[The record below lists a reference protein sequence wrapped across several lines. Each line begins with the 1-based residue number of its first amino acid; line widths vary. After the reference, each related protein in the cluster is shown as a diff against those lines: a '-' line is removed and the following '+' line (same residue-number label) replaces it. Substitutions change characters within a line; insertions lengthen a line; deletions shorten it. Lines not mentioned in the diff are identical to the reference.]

1 MLKKVSFVLVGIG
14 LAAIIAFSGFGI
26 WRATRQV
33 PAFDAAGYILQ
44 GETEE
49 VKSISFRSGEAYTST
64 LSGGISFSDTDGKK
78 TTVPRESFV
87 YFEDSSVMA
96 LSDGVLV
103 DFNDLSDNFINNY
116 YINAGLCLRDSNGS
130 YTAEATAGTMTFGE
144 HLWKLSDTKY
154 LIEAPS
160 LKVYLSEGDVREVKD
175 YVQVAVT
182 ADNIVHLLTP
192 DNLWMT
198 ISEECYIETDQGVK
212 IYPVSQLIDSGTYKL
227 SMAKLSVTPEDAIV
241 LSELE
246 TRRQIVPELN
256 IEAIDGADG
265 QDGTDGQSG
274 QEGASGTAGGAGKNG
289 ATGTAGAGGASG
301 EGGANGGHGASGKD
315 AMAVSTTNS
324 ALPTMSI
331 TEWKVSATG
340 LHGTIKVT
348 DNGQSL
354 QNVGDITDCMTRYPG
369 RVTITEV
376 ATGEVV
382 YCYPTNELDGDTSTA
397 FNFYTGTEE
406 VPFFTRGEA
415 LKPDTEYKLS
425 VTAYYAA
432 NNLVYSREFIGRVF
446 YTDSTGVH
454 LTYQEATQ
462 TSVTLSAA
470 VGSDYAGSVRKATV
484 YLMTPEQ
491 AKTFSAAS
499 ISTPAMYVAAHDIP
513 LSETTTK
520 KDVVFDK
527 GLAPNQTYVARVYVE
542 TDSGLK
548 TLTQQKLEVMTLK
561 RAPVFDKTDKPSVN
575 YNRASGVFEVFRP
588 TVTDPDGGAVS
599 YTYTAYKKNEANWE
613 NAGERTIT
621 PSTGEPVE
629 FAMAPG
635 EVYRFEVKMT
645 FNDSEK
651 TVSYDL
657 GRSEEMKS
665 EGDSMPKITL
675 TPESAGADYNK
686 YNGTLRI
693 ALGSNSSITVDP
705 THPLTLELY
714 ADQIAPIKVEL
725 KGSEPVT
732 ETDRYTFTLDNT
744 TNTNQVDV
752 KVNLENLYKNTNYSI
767 TVSGYLNVGD
777 GNDVVNR
784 TIGTVSFRTYETVT
798 LNTTWSKPTETTGAA
813 ISRTLALAVQDR
825 QAVADP
831 VRKTYAT
838 EQLQEG
844 QVIVELFSGTG
855 TGKLRIAQKN
865 YNTREDLE
873 EIFGSGLTITEADF
887 GNPPLNK
894 DGNYTLTVSEVADK
908 SYTLSLGYV
917 NTFDDIMNA
926 AEVVS
931 AEPTPPDLLVD
942 PSDGVKATP
951 IYNSDIA
958 TYGGTKDESLP
969 DDAIMGYTLEASYD
983 NVQRIGKSI
992 TYYAFE
998 YNTFFNALAKNDPI
1012 KVEDAPLMKM
1022 TLPIDSG
1029 SNFVPKV
1036 AVLFGGGTKS
1046 TEPKYY
1052 NGYNT
1057 YYAGDPSVPGS
1068 SLVSGMGRG
1077 FRYIFAYTVEYAGS
1091 STGEGTA
1098 TLTYPYGHKDYND
1111 YNLVHGG
1118 VKENGVQIGNK
1129 VAYVLNSG
1137 MCEAPQ
1143 ILPDFHTYVSS
1154 TTQDTLAQ
1162 GEATTATGK
1171 VELHYK
1177 WRDPDGLI
1185 IDDNTA
1191 NNTKITYTYSNNP
1204 VSQNVQHTSV
1214 GDKWYSVTMNYA
1226 VVKGTASCLMPEV
1239 NVCAYRLDY
1248 DQMLS
1253 RFNMAKDEK
1262 AMAIGVIP
1270 LEWSWEQQFGQENYR
1285 NIQLSM
1291 DMEHLAE
1298 NFIAFRFD
1306 VSGTSSAPTNALL
1319 SRAISLK
1326 LTLCTTGGTTE
1337 KTFYLPLVS
1346 DVYGTYAKLATG
1358 LLGTEFLG
1366 EEFKVTEAVLLYD
1379 TGIQGWSLLEDSNNR
1394 AGFALQ
1400 YVEDGGKQFEF
1411 TNYIGASSLSNVP
1424 ANGALLTTGQNFSEQ
1439 QLRQTIGNTV
1449 KDDTKMALGTSNVIV
1464 ASSGSTRYLYPDRY
1478 GVDAHN
1484 STLVS
1489 QLSGRYLTPKKV
1501 AAYQLS
1507 FPSNGDQGTLSQMTP
1522 TIDNP
1527 HFAVSS
1533 TEIKIENIRV
1543 YGLKNGG
1550 TIYAAAYESRD
1561 EAEKLGAPQKA
1572 FVKIAIGSDGKPTA
1586 DPALTSLVSQKKY
1599 YVAFYHVADNGERH
1613 LLLTADTAQVAVYE
1627 VTTSRDAVIKVLE
1640 QEYRNNSY
1648 FDKSM
1653 VFTYSIDRLF
1663 NINISYDIYAN
1674 KGDAINGKNPVLTHK
1689 QMATGDENAILNAPT
1704 TLSWENQI
1712 SINLRPSANR
1722 AKLEPG
1728 KTYYLKI
1735 SATEGDGTPAG
1746 NAIEEFKLTA
1756 IGNYDALIYVS
1767 NAKADSITFW
1777 VTINDPQYTLMGRDT
1792 GAGKYEGALYAVRFT
1807 DEYGNLRRT
1816 TYDDKVYSANDL
1828 RKEFV
1833 LSKGVLKKDNITA
1846 NQQIEENKTY
1856 QIHIYAV
1863 PDADHNGTIQ
1873 LTGEEQL
1880 RDWTKFFNRN
1890 GDMGDCGTELQKI
1903 IAGFWDNNTSH
1914 KENPV
1919 EAQLKIASK
1928 SQKTTTEE
1936 GWILNEDGVYPSRFD
1951 PTTVRIQFEESVGLL
1966 GTGESAEP
1974 VFKQIDWSVTG
1985 KAGDGSPVS
1994 ASGTA
1999 RYSKRNTLL
2008 QSGKS
2013 GGYYDM
2019 YYYDIPY
2026 ELGQGNYVIVLQFR
2040 TTEEATSPTKSI
2052 TIRSGV

>member
-1 MLKKVSFVLVGIG
+1 M
-14 LAAIIAFSGFGI
+14 
-26 WRATRQV
+26 
-33 PAFDAAGYILQ
+33 
-44 GETEE
+44 
-49 VKSISFRSGEAYTST
+49 
-64 LSGGISFSDTDGKK
+64 
-78 TTVPRESFV
+78 
-87 YFEDSSVMA
+87 
-96 LSDGVLV
+96 
-103 DFNDLSDNFINNY
+103 
-116 YINAGLCLRDSNGS
+116 
-130 YTAEATAGTMTFGE
+130 
-144 HLWKLSDTKY
+144 
-154 LIEAPS
+154 
-160 LKVYLSEGDVREVKD
+160 
-175 YVQVAVT
+175 
-182 ADNIVHLLTP
+182 
-192 DNLWMT
+192 
-198 ISEECYIETDQGVK
+198 
-212 IYPVSQLIDSGTYKL
+212 
-227 SMAKLSVTPEDAIV
+227 
-241 LSELE
+241 
-246 TRRQIVPELN
+246 
-256 IEAIDGADG
+256 
-265 QDGTDGQSG
+265 
-274 QEGASGTAGGAGKNG
+274 
-289 ATGTAGAGGASG
+289 
-301 EGGANGGHGASGKD
+301 
-315 AMAVSTTNS
+315 
-324 ALPTMSI
+324 
-331 TEWKVSATG
+331 
-340 LHGTIKVT
+340 
-348 DNGQSL
+348 
-354 QNVGDITDCMTRYPG
+354 
-369 RVTITEV
+369 
-376 ATGEVV
+376 
-382 YCYPTNELDGDTSTA
+382 
-397 FNFYTGTEE
+397 
-406 VPFFTRGEA
+406 
-415 LKPDTEYKLS
+415 
-425 VTAYYAA
+425 
-432 NNLVYSREFIGRVF
+432 
-446 YTDSTGVH
+446 
-454 LTYQEATQ
+454 
-462 TSVTLSAA
+462 
-470 VGSDYAGSVRKATV
+470 
-484 YLMTPEQ
+484 
-491 AKTFSAAS
+491 
-499 ISTPAMYVAAHDIP
+499 
-513 LSETTTK
+513 
-520 KDVVFDK
+520 
-527 GLAPNQTYVARVYVE
+527 
-542 TDSGLK
+542 
-548 TLTQQKLEVMTLK
+548 
-561 RAPVFDKTDKPSVN
+561 
-575 YNRASGVFEVFRP
+575 
-588 TVTDPDGGAVS
+588 
-599 YTYTAYKKNEANWE
+599 
-613 NAGERTIT
+613 
-621 PSTGEPVE
+621 
-629 FAMAPG
+629 
-635 EVYRFEVKMT
+635 
-645 FNDSEK
+645 
-651 TVSYDL
+651 
-657 GRSEEMKS
+657 
-665 EGDSMPKITL
+665 
-675 TPESAGADYNK
+675 
-686 YNGTLRI
+686 
-693 ALGSNSSITVDP
+693 
-705 THPLTLELY
+705 
-714 ADQIAPIKVEL
+714 
-725 KGSEPVT
+725 
-732 ETDRYTFTLDNT
+732 
-744 TNTNQVDV
+744 
-752 KVNLENLYKNTNYSI
+752 
-767 TVSGYLNVGD
+767 
-777 GNDVVNR
+777 
-784 TIGTVSFRTYETVT
+784 
-798 LNTTWSKPTETTGAA
+798 
-813 ISRTLALAVQDR
+813 
-825 QAVADP
+825 
-831 VRKTYAT
+831 
-838 EQLQEG
+838 
-844 QVIVELFSGTG
+844 
-855 TGKLRIAQKN
+855 
-865 YNTREDLE
+865 
-873 EIFGSGLTITEADF
+873 
-887 GNPPLNK
+887 
-894 DGNYTLTVSEVADK
+894 
-908 SYTLSLGYV
+908 
-917 NTFDDIMNA
+917 
-926 AEVVS
+926 
-931 AEPTPPDLLVD
+931 
-942 PSDGVKATP
+942 
-951 IYNSDIA
+951 
-958 TYGGTKDESLP
+958 
-969 DDAIMGYTLEASYD
+969 
-983 NVQRIGKSI
+983 
-992 TYYAFE
+992 
-998 YNTFFNALAKNDPI
+998 
-1012 KVEDAPLMKM
+1012 
-1022 TLPIDSG
+1022 
-1029 SNFVPKV
+1029 
-1036 AVLFGGGTKS
+1036 
-1046 TEPKYY
+1046 
-1052 NGYNT
+1052 
-1057 YYAGDPSVPGS
+1057 
-1068 SLVSGMGRG
+1068 
-1077 FRYIFAYTVEYAGS
+1077 
-1091 STGEGTA
+1091 
-1098 TLTYPYGHKDYND
+1098 
-1111 YNLVHGG
+1111 
-1118 VKENGVQIGNK
+1118 
-1129 VAYVLNSG
+1129 
-1137 MCEAPQ
+1137 
-1143 ILPDFHTYVSS
+1143 
-1154 TTQDTLAQ
+1154 
-1162 GEATTATGK
+1162 
-1171 VELHYK
+1171 
-1177 WRDPDGLI
+1177 
-1185 IDDNTA
+1185 
-1191 NNTKITYTYSNNP
+1191 
-1204 VSQNVQHTSV
+1204 

-1306 VSGTSSAPTNALL
+1306 VSGATSAPTNALL

-1366 EEFKVTEAVLLYD
+1366 KEFKVTEAVLLYD
-1379 TGIQGWSLLEDSNNR
+1379 TGIQGWSLLADPNNR

-1464 ASSGSTRYLYPDRY
+1464 ASSGSTRYLYPDRC

-1561 EAEKLGAPQKA
+1561 EAEKLGAPQA
-1572 FVKIAIGSDGKPTA
+1572 FVKIAIDSDGKPTA

-1627 VTTSRDAVIKVLE
+1627 VTTSRNAVIKVLE

-1663 NINISYDIYAN
+1663 NINISYDIYAS
-1674 KGDAINGKNPVLTHK
+1674 KSDAINGKNPVLTHK

-1807 DEYGNLRRT
+1807 DEYGNLLRT

>member
-1 MLKKVSFVLVGIG
+1 M
-14 LAAIIAFSGFGI
+14 
-26 WRATRQV
+26 
-33 PAFDAAGYILQ
+33 
-44 GETEE
+44 
-49 VKSISFRSGEAYTST
+49 
-64 LSGGISFSDTDGKK
+64 
-78 TTVPRESFV
+78 
-87 YFEDSSVMA
+87 
-96 LSDGVLV
+96 
-103 DFNDLSDNFINNY
+103 
-116 YINAGLCLRDSNGS
+116 
-130 YTAEATAGTMTFGE
+130 
-144 HLWKLSDTKY
+144 
-154 LIEAPS
+154 
-160 LKVYLSEGDVREVKD
+160 
-175 YVQVAVT
+175 
-182 ADNIVHLLTP
+182 
-192 DNLWMT
+192 
-198 ISEECYIETDQGVK
+198 
-212 IYPVSQLIDSGTYKL
+212 
-227 SMAKLSVTPEDAIV
+227 
-241 LSELE
+241 
-246 TRRQIVPELN
+246 
-256 IEAIDGADG
+256 
-265 QDGTDGQSG
+265 
-274 QEGASGTAGGAGKNG
+274 
-289 ATGTAGAGGASG
+289 
-301 EGGANGGHGASGKD
+301 
-315 AMAVSTTNS
+315 
-324 ALPTMSI
+324 
-331 TEWKVSATG
+331 
-340 LHGTIKVT
+340 
-348 DNGQSL
+348 
-354 QNVGDITDCMTRYPG
+354 
-369 RVTITEV
+369 
-376 ATGEVV
+376 
-382 YCYPTNELDGDTSTA
+382 
-397 FNFYTGTEE
+397 
-406 VPFFTRGEA
+406 
-415 LKPDTEYKLS
+415 
-425 VTAYYAA
+425 
-432 NNLVYSREFIGRVF
+432 
-446 YTDSTGVH
+446 
-454 LTYQEATQ
+454 
-462 TSVTLSAA
+462 
-470 VGSDYAGSVRKATV
+470 
-484 YLMTPEQ
+484 
-491 AKTFSAAS
+491 
-499 ISTPAMYVAAHDIP
+499 
-513 LSETTTK
+513 
-520 KDVVFDK
+520 
-527 GLAPNQTYVARVYVE
+527 
-542 TDSGLK
+542 
-548 TLTQQKLEVMTLK
+548 
-561 RAPVFDKTDKPSVN
+561 
-575 YNRASGVFEVFRP
+575 
-588 TVTDPDGGAVS
+588 
-599 YTYTAYKKNEANWE
+599 
-613 NAGERTIT
+613 
-621 PSTGEPVE
+621 
-629 FAMAPG
+629 
-635 EVYRFEVKMT
+635 
-645 FNDSEK
+645 
-651 TVSYDL
+651 
-657 GRSEEMKS
+657 
-665 EGDSMPKITL
+665 
-675 TPESAGADYNK
+675 
-686 YNGTLRI
+686 
-693 ALGSNSSITVDP
+693 
-705 THPLTLELY
+705 
-714 ADQIAPIKVEL
+714 
-725 KGSEPVT
+725 
-732 ETDRYTFTLDNT
+732 
-744 TNTNQVDV
+744 
-752 KVNLENLYKNTNYSI
+752 
-767 TVSGYLNVGD
+767 
-777 GNDVVNR
+777 
-784 TIGTVSFRTYETVT
+784 
-798 LNTTWSKPTETTGAA
+798 
-813 ISRTLALAVQDR
+813 
-825 QAVADP
+825 
-831 VRKTYAT
+831 RKTYA
-838 EQLQEG
+838 EDQLKSG
-844 QVIVELFSGTG
+844 QIVVELFSGTG

-865 YNTREDLE
+865 YNEKEDLE
-873 EIFGSGLTITEADF
+873 KIFGSGLTITEADF

-998 YNTFFNALAKNDPI
+998 YNTFFNALANNDPI
-1012 KVEDAPLMKM
+1012 KVEGAPLMKM

-1036 AVLFGGGTKS
+1036 AVLFGGTKS

-1057 YYAGDPSVPGS
+1057 YYAGEPSVPGS

-1118 VKENGVQIGNK
+1118 VKENGVQIGNS

-1137 MCEAPQ
+1137 MCEAPR

-1162 GEATTATGK
+1162 GDATTATGK

-1177 WRDPDGLI
+1177 WRDPDKLI

-1191 NNTKITYTYSNNP
+1191 NNTKITYTYENNP
-1204 VSQNVQHTSV
+1204 VSQNVQNTSV

-1253 RFNMAKDEK
+1253 RFNMDKDEK
-1262 AMAIGVIP
+1262 AMAIGAIP
-1270 LEWSWEQQFGQENYR
+1270 LEWSWEQQFGQENYK

-1306 VSGTSSAPTNALL
+1306 VSGATSAPTNALL

-1326 LTLCTTGGTTE
+1326 LTLHTTDGGTTE

-1366 EEFKVTEAVLLYD
+1366 KEFKVTEAVLLYD
-1379 TGIQGWSLLEDSNNR
+1379 TGIQGWSLLEDPNNR
-1394 AGFALQ
+1394 ESFALQ

-1411 TNYIGASSLSNVP
+1411 TNYIGASTLSNVP

-1449 KDDTKMALGTSNVIV
+1449 KDDTKMALGTLNVIV
-1464 ASSGSTRYLYPDRY
+1464 ASSGSTRYLYPDRC

-1501 AAYQLS
+1501 AAYKLS
-1507 FPSNGDQGTLSQMTP
+1507 FPSGGDQGTLSQMTP

-1543 YGLKNGG
+1543 YGLKNSG

-1561 EAEKLGAPQKA
+1561 EAEKLAVTQKA
-1572 FVKIAIGSDGKPTA
+1572 FVEIAIGSDGKPTA
-1586 DPALTSLVSQKKY
+1586 DPALKNLVSQKKY
-1599 YVAFYHVADNGERH
+1599 YVAFYHVADNGDRH

-1627 VTTSRDAVIKVLE
+1627 VTTSRNAVIKVLE

-1663 NINISYDIYAN
+1663 NINISYDIYASER
-1674 KGDAINGKNPVLTHK
+1674 DAIDGKKPVLTHK

-1722 AKLEPG
+1722 AALEPG

-1746 NAIEEFKLTA
+1746 NAIEEFTLTA

-1777 VTINDPQYTLMGRDT
+1777 VTINDPQYTLMGRDR

-1807 DEYGNLRRT
+1807 DEHGNLLRT

-1833 LSKGVLKKDNITA
+1833 LSKGVLKNDNITA

-1873 LTGEEQL
+1873 LAGEEQL
-1880 RDWTKFFNRN
+1880 RDWTKFFK
-1890 GDMGDCGTELQKI
+1890 GSGAMGDCGTELQKI
-1903 IAGFWDNNTSH
+1903 IAGFWKNDTSH

-1974 VFKQIDWSVTG
+1974 VFKQIDWSVAG

-1999 RYSKRNTLL
+1999 RYSKGNTLL

-2013 GGYYDM
+2013 GSYYDM

-2040 TTEEATSPTKSI
+2040 TAEEATSPTKSI

>member
-1 MLKKVSFVLVGIG
+1 
-14 LAAIIAFSGFGI
+14 
-26 WRATRQV
+26 
-33 PAFDAAGYILQ
+33 
-44 GETEE
+44 
-49 VKSISFRSGEAYTST
+49 
-64 LSGGISFSDTDGKK
+64 
-78 TTVPRESFV
+78 
-87 YFEDSSVMA
+87 
-96 LSDGVLV
+96 
-103 DFNDLSDNFINNY
+103 
-116 YINAGLCLRDSNGS
+116 
-130 YTAEATAGTMTFGE
+130 
-144 HLWKLSDTKY
+144 
-154 LIEAPS
+154 
-160 LKVYLSEGDVREVKD
+160 
-175 YVQVAVT
+175 
-182 ADNIVHLLTP
+182 
-192 DNLWMT
+192 
-198 ISEECYIETDQGVK
+198 
-212 IYPVSQLIDSGTYKL
+212 
-227 SMAKLSVTPEDAIV
+227 
-241 LSELE
+241 
-246 TRRQIVPELN
+246 
-256 IEAIDGADG
+256 
-265 QDGTDGQSG
+265 
-274 QEGASGTAGGAGKNG
+274 
-289 ATGTAGAGGASG
+289 
-301 EGGANGGHGASGKD
+301 
-315 AMAVSTTNS
+315 
-324 ALPTMSI
+324 
-331 TEWKVSATG
+331 
-340 LHGTIKVT
+340 
-348 DNGQSL
+348 
-354 QNVGDITDCMTRYPG
+354 
-369 RVTITEV
+369 
-376 ATGEVV
+376 
-382 YCYPTNELDGDTSTA
+382 
-397 FNFYTGTEE
+397 
-406 VPFFTRGEA
+406 
-415 LKPDTEYKLS
+415 
-425 VTAYYAA
+425 
-432 NNLVYSREFIGRVF
+432 
-446 YTDSTGVH
+446 
-454 LTYQEATQ
+454 
-462 TSVTLSAA
+462 
-470 VGSDYAGSVRKATV
+470 
-484 YLMTPEQ
+484 
-491 AKTFSAAS
+491 
-499 ISTPAMYVAAHDIP
+499 
-513 LSETTTK
+513 
-520 KDVVFDK
+520 
-527 GLAPNQTYVARVYVE
+527 
-542 TDSGLK
+542 
-548 TLTQQKLEVMTLK
+548 
-561 RAPVFDKTDKPSVN
+561 
-575 YNRASGVFEVFRP
+575 
-588 TVTDPDGGAVS
+588 
-599 YTYTAYKKNEANWE
+599 
-613 NAGERTIT
+613 
-621 PSTGEPVE
+621 
-629 FAMAPG
+629 
-635 EVYRFEVKMT
+635 
-645 FNDSEK
+645 
-651 TVSYDL
+651 
-657 GRSEEMKS
+657 
-665 EGDSMPKITL
+665 
-675 TPESAGADYNK
+675 
-686 YNGTLRI
+686 
-693 ALGSNSSITVDP
+693 
-705 THPLTLELY
+705 
-714 ADQIAPIKVEL
+714 
-725 KGSEPVT
+725 
-732 ETDRYTFTLDNT
+732 
-744 TNTNQVDV
+744 
-752 KVNLENLYKNTNYSI
+752 
-767 TVSGYLNVGD
+767 
-777 GNDVVNR
+777 
-784 TIGTVSFRTYETVT
+784 
-798 LNTTWSKPTETTGAA
+798 
-813 ISRTLALAVQDR
+813 
-825 QAVADP
+825 
-831 VRKTYAT
+831 
-838 EQLQEG
+838 
-844 QVIVELFSGTG
+844 
-855 TGKLRIAQKN
+855 
-865 YNTREDLE
+865 
-873 EIFGSGLTITEADF
+873 
-887 GNPPLNK
+887 
-894 DGNYTLTVSEVADK
+894 
-908 SYTLSLGYV
+908 
-917 NTFDDIMNA
+917 
-926 AEVVS
+926 
-931 AEPTPPDLLVD
+931 
-942 PSDGVKATP
+942 
-951 IYNSDIA
+951 
-958 TYGGTKDESLP
+958 
-969 DDAIMGYTLEASYD
+969 
-983 NVQRIGKSI
+983 
-992 TYYAFE
+992 
-998 YNTFFNALAKNDPI
+998 
-1012 KVEDAPLMKM
+1012 MKM

-1036 AVLFGGGTKS
+1036 AVLFNGTKS

-1057 YYAGDPSVPGS
+1057 YYAGEPSVQGS
-1068 SLVSGMGRG
+1068 SLVYGMGRG

-1177 WRDPDGLI
+1177 WRDPDGLVVT
-1185 IDDNTA
+1185 DGTEE
-1191 NNTKITYTYSNNP
+1191 NTKITYTYSNNP
-1204 VSQNVQHTSV
+1204 VSQNLQHTPV

-1270 LEWSWEQQFGQENYR
+1270 LEWSWEQQFGQENYK

-1306 VSGTSSAPTNALL
+1306 VSGATSAPTNALL

-1366 EEFKVTEAVLLYD
+1366 KEFKVTEAVLLYD
-1379 TGIQGWSLLEDSNNR
+1379 TGIQGWSLLEDPNNR

-1424 ANGALLTTGQNFSEQ
+1424 ANGALLTTGQSFSEQ

-1464 ASSGSTRYLYPDRY
+1464 ASSGSTRYLYPDRC

-1489 QLSGRYLTPKKV
+1489 QMSGRYLTPKKV

-1507 FPSNGDQGTLSQMTP
+1507 FPSSGDQGTLSQMTP

-1561 EAEKLGAPQKA
+1561 DAEKLGAPQA
-1572 FVKIAIGSDGKPTA
+1572 FVKIAIDSDGKPTA

-1627 VTTSRDAVIKVLE
+1627 VTTSRNAVIKVLE

-1674 KGDAINGKNPVLTHK
+1674 KSDAINGKNPVLTHK

-1807 DEYGNLRRT
+1807 DEYGNLLRT

-1880 RDWTKFFNRN
+1880 RDWTKFFNRS
-1890 GDMGDCGTELQKI
+1890 GAMGDCGTELQKI

>member
-1 MLKKVSFVLVGIG
+1 M
-14 LAAIIAFSGFGI
+14 
-26 WRATRQV
+26 
-33 PAFDAAGYILQ
+33 
-44 GETEE
+44 
-49 VKSISFRSGEAYTST
+49 
-64 LSGGISFSDTDGKK
+64 
-78 TTVPRESFV
+78 
-87 YFEDSSVMA
+87 
-96 LSDGVLV
+96 
-103 DFNDLSDNFINNY
+103 
-116 YINAGLCLRDSNGS
+116 
-130 YTAEATAGTMTFGE
+130 
-144 HLWKLSDTKY
+144 
-154 LIEAPS
+154 
-160 LKVYLSEGDVREVKD
+160 
-175 YVQVAVT
+175 
-182 ADNIVHLLTP
+182 
-192 DNLWMT
+192 
-198 ISEECYIETDQGVK
+198 
-212 IYPVSQLIDSGTYKL
+212 
-227 SMAKLSVTPEDAIV
+227 
-241 LSELE
+241 
-246 TRRQIVPELN
+246 
-256 IEAIDGADG
+256 
-265 QDGTDGQSG
+265 
-274 QEGASGTAGGAGKNG
+274 
-289 ATGTAGAGGASG
+289 
-301 EGGANGGHGASGKD
+301 
-315 AMAVSTTNS
+315 
-324 ALPTMSI
+324 
-331 TEWKVSATG
+331 
-340 LHGTIKVT
+340 
-348 DNGQSL
+348 
-354 QNVGDITDCMTRYPG
+354 
-369 RVTITEV
+369 
-376 ATGEVV
+376 
-382 YCYPTNELDGDTSTA
+382 
-397 FNFYTGTEE
+397 
-406 VPFFTRGEA
+406 
-415 LKPDTEYKLS
+415 
-425 VTAYYAA
+425 
-432 NNLVYSREFIGRVF
+432 
-446 YTDSTGVH
+446 
-454 LTYQEATQ
+454 
-462 TSVTLSAA
+462 
-470 VGSDYAGSVRKATV
+470 
-484 YLMTPEQ
+484 
-491 AKTFSAAS
+491 
-499 ISTPAMYVAAHDIP
+499 
-513 LSETTTK
+513 
-520 KDVVFDK
+520 
-527 GLAPNQTYVARVYVE
+527 
-542 TDSGLK
+542 
-548 TLTQQKLEVMTLK
+548 
-561 RAPVFDKTDKPSVN
+561 
-575 YNRASGVFEVFRP
+575 
-588 TVTDPDGGAVS
+588 
-599 YTYTAYKKNEANWE
+599 
-613 NAGERTIT
+613 
-621 PSTGEPVE
+621 
-629 FAMAPG
+629 
-635 EVYRFEVKMT
+635 
-645 FNDSEK
+645 
-651 TVSYDL
+651 
-657 GRSEEMKS
+657 
-665 EGDSMPKITL
+665 
-675 TPESAGADYNK
+675 
-686 YNGTLRI
+686 
-693 ALGSNSSITVDP
+693 
-705 THPLTLELY
+705 ELY

-732 ETDRYTFTLDNT
+732 ETNRYTFTLDKT

-813 ISRTLALAVQDR
+813 ISRTLALAVQDS

-831 VRKTYAT
+831 VRKTYA
-838 EQLQEG
+838 EDQLKSG
-844 QVIVELFSGTG
+844 QIVVELFSGTG

-865 YNTREDLE
+865 YNESADLE
-873 EIFGSGLTITEADF
+873 KIFGSGLTITEADF

-908 SYTLSLGYV
+908 SYALSLGYV

-926 AEVVS
+926 AEVVA

-958 TYGGTKDESLP
+958 TYGGTKDEKLP
-969 DDAIMGYTLEASYD
+969 DEAIMGYTLEASYD

-998 YNTFFNALAKNDPI
+998 YNTFFNALANNDPI
-1012 KVEDAPLMKM
+1012 KVKGAPLMEM

-1036 AVLFGGGTKS
+1036 AVLFGRTKS

-1057 YYAGDPSVPGS
+1057 YYAGEPSVQGS
-1068 SLVSGMGRG
+1068 SLVYGMGRG

-1118 VKENGVQIGNK
+1118 VKENGVQIGNS

-1137 MCEAPQ
+1137 MCEAPR

-1154 TTQDTLAQ
+1154 TAQETLAQ

-1177 WRDPDGLI
+1177 WRDPDKLI

-1191 NNTKITYTYSNNP
+1191 NNTTITYTYHNNP

-1248 DQMLS
+1248 DQMLN

-1262 AMAIGVIP
+1262 AMAIGAIP
-1270 LEWSWEQQFGQENYR
+1270 LEWSWEQQFGQENYE

-1306 VSGTSSAPTNALL
+1306 VSGATSAPTNALL

-1326 LTLCTTGGTTE
+1326 LTLRTTGGTTE

-1366 EEFKVTEAVLLYD
+1366 KEFKVTEAVLLYD
-1379 TGIQGWSLLEDSNNR
+1379 TGIQGWSLLEDPNNR

-1424 ANGALLTTGQNFSEQ
+1424 ANGALLTTGQDFSEQ

-1464 ASSGSTRYLYPDRY
+1464 ASSGSTRYLYPDRC

-1501 AAYQLS
+1501 AAYKLS
-1507 FPSNGDQGTLSQMTP
+1507 FPLGGDQGTLSQMTP

-1543 YGLKNGG
+1543 YGLKNSG

-1561 EAEKLGAPQKA
+1561 EAEKLGVPQA
-1572 FVKIAIGSDGKPTA
+1572 SVEIAIDSDGKPTA
-1586 DPALTSLVSQKKY
+1586 DPALTSLVSHKKY
-1599 YVAFYHVADNGERH
+1599 YVAFYHVPTAGERH

-1663 NINISYDIYAN
+1663 NINISYDIYASER
-1674 KGDAINGKNPVLTHK
+1674 DAIDGKKPVLTHK

-1746 NAIEEFKLTA
+1746 NAIEEFTLKA

-1777 VTINDPQYTLMGRDT
+1777 VTINDPQYTLMGRDK

-1807 DEYGNLRRT
+1807 DEQGNLLRT
-1816 TYDDKVYSANDL
+1816 NYDDEVYSANDL

-1833 LSKGVLKKDNITA
+1833 LSKGVLKNDNITA

-1880 RDWTKFFNRN
+1880 RDWTKFFKRD
-1890 GDMGDCGTELQKI
+1890 GDMKGCGTELQEI
-1903 IAGFWDNNTSH
+1903 IAGFWNNDTSH

-1999 RYSKRNTLL
+1999 RYSRRNTLL